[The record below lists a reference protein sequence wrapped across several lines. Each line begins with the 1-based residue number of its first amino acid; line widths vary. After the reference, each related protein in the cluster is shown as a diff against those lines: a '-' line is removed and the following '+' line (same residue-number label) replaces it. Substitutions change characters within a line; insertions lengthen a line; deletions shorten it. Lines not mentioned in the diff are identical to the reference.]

1 MAQRPDPD
9 RAVYLVDGS
18 NTLYRAFYAIRGLST
33 SKGLPTNAIYGFTSM
48 LRKLIREHEPRF
60 LGVAF
65 DLAGPTFRHQAF
77 AEGEEALIGWPAVT
91 LFLHRHGVRNAYG
104 KQVTAAVLRRWRRRF
119 GFPLLQGRWKR
130 TPPLTST
137 YLVLAWLVSLMR
149 SGEPDGVAVAKVERG
164 G

>member
-65 DLAGPTFRHQAF
+65 DLAAPKCLRSWWFKSPTSK
-77 AEGEEALIGWPAVT
+77 GYAV
-91 LFLHRHGVRNAYG
+91 
-104 KQVTAAVLRRWRRRF
+104 
-119 GFPLLQGRWKR
+119 
-130 TPPLTST
+130 S
-137 YLVLAWLVSLMR
+137 
-149 SGEPDGVAVAKVERG
+149 
-164 G
+164 